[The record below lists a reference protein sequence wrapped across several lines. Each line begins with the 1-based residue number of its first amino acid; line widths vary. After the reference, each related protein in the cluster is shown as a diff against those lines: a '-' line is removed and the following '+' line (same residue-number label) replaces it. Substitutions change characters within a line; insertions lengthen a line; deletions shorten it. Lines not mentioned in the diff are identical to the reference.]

1 MVADRGRKTEYKA
14 QQTRNHQPVAS
25 SSSSH
30 KTETNTET
38 WTKTRDLD
46 TNRRQNMETR
56 KEQNKNAKG
65 IHTLLKFC
73 LVFI

>member
-25 SSSSH
+25 SSRSSH

-65 IHTLLKFC
+65 IHTFK
-73 LVFI
+73 I